1 MGLGTLFI
9 GYFLL
14 LNVTYFGY
22 TDLIAGLIML
32 MGLYKLCAIN
42 KQFKYAFI
50 SASVFSLL
58 GAAELVVSLISA
70 FMPLIK
76 EESVL
81 LYLTPVRY
89 VILTPLSLF
98 VMLGIRDVSA
108 EVGIKFLSKKAGYYA
123 YVSLIAFALAAIF
136 DLPFLS
142 FIPAKALAVIALL
155 LLLFIFI
162 TVIIDLTI
170 IYKAYLRICMP
181 EDLAAGTTEKKSR
194 FEFVNKFR
202 EYEKGKQKEYAEYKL
217 SKMNSN
223 ANKSK
228 KKRKKK

>member
-22 TDLIAGLIML
+22 TDLLAGLIML
-32 MGLYKLCAIN
+32 MGLYKLCNIN
-42 KQFKYAFI
+42 KQFKYSFI
-50 SASVFSLL
+50 FAAVFAIL
-58 GAAELVVSLISA
+58 GSAELVVSLIST
-70 FMPLIK
+70 FMPLF
-76 EESVL
+76 EEDSVL
-81 LYLTPVRY
+81 LYITPARY
-89 VILTPLSLF
+89 VVLTPLSLF

-108 EVGIKFLSKKAGYYA
+108 EVGIKFLSKKAEYYA

-136 DLPFLS
+136 DLPFLT
-142 FIPAKALAVIALL
+142 FIPAKVLAFIALF
-155 LLLFIFI
+155 LLLFVFI
-162 TVIIDLTI
+162 TVIIDLSI

-181 EDLAAGTTEKKSR
+181 EDLVSQNTEKKSK

-217 SKMNSN
+217 SKMNTRI
-223 ANKSK
+223 NKNK
-228 KKRKKK
+228 KKGKRK